1 MMSSRACLPAS
12 PDHLLVLKPSSLG
25 DIVHTLPAVAALRQ
39 TFPSA
44 RISWLCH
51 PDWAPILRN
60 SRLVD
65 EVMEF
70 PRRDFRGPAGWL
82 RFLRWRKWFARRT
95 SPDLILDFQGLLRSA
110 LVAQSFRGV
119 PMIGLSDARE
129 GARFFQT
136 ATVQVEKGRHSVERY
151 LALAAA
157 AGAKIVGSPEFVLPS
172 GHMPSLDLPSSPFV
186 VLHPFS
192 RGEGKSLSAAAVE
205 SFSRACLRPVVL
217 VGRSNESSLNLPAK
231 VLNLLNRTTLEE
243 LLWILQH
250 ATYIVSVDSGPAHL
264 AAAATD
270 RLLAIHTWSDPCLV
284 GPHRPG
290 AHVWKGGQIFRALD
304 PASSQAK
311 AAEPTTADAEMMADF
326 VNQQLAVS

>member
-1 MMSSRACLPAS
+1 MTSFCAHPPFLPG
-12 PDHLLVLKPSSLG
+12 HILVLKPSSLG

-39 TFPSA
+39 TFTSA

-51 PDWAPILRN
+51 PDWVPILRN
-60 SRLVD
+60 NRLVD

-70 PRRDFRGPAGWL
+70 PRRDFRGPSGWF

-151 LALAAA
+151 LELAAA
-157 AGAKIVGSPEFVLPS
+157 AGAKIVGPPEFILPS
-172 GHMPSLDLPSSPFV
+172 GLMPSVGLPSSPFV

-192 RGEGKSLSAAAVE
+192 RGQGKSLSAAAVE
-205 SFSRACLRPVVL
+205 SFSRACLHPVVL
-217 VGRSNESSLNLPAK
+217 VGRLNESSPDLPSK
-231 VLNLLNRTTLEE
+231 VLNLLNQTTLEE

-284 GPHRPG
+284 GPYRPG

-304 PASSQAK
+304 PASSQAP
-311 AAEPTTADAEMMADF
+311 AAEPSAADAVVMANF
-326 VNQQLAVS
+326 VNQQLSGS